1 MTKRRF
7 ALVDATWKAGEKGLQ
22 HGSRVMLLSGGRT
35 LCSVFLSSKRCMW
48 LQQSWLAVSWP
59 ALAAMQEEIKGPERS
74 ATATLS
80 ISDQTGAQQESVGL
94 ETRAAALWFLLIT
107 NPKFVNEVIHVV
119 I

>member
-1 MTKRRF
+1 
-7 ALVDATWKAGEKGLQ
+7 
-22 HGSRVMLLSGGRT
+22 
-35 LCSVFLSSKRCMW
+35 
-48 LQQSWLAVSWP
+48 
-59 ALAAMQEEIKGPERS
+59 MQEEIKGPERS

-119 I
+119 VQFKKAVNYKDVFAVNVS